1 MKNLNLLFVSFIEH
15 TSLYQ
20 LKTDAWTRSLYG
32 TPTHIYSDSNYRN
45 CLFSSYFQ
53 KSTEVTPSI
62 NHRVSRGN
70 VPHGDRS
77 TRVAHKKRV
86 GALKGRNCRCLT

>member
-1 MKNLNLLFVSFIEH
+1 MAH
-15 TSLYQ
+15 
-20 LKTDAWTRSLYG
+20 
-32 TPTHIYSDSNYRN
+32 PHISILIVTIGIV
-45 CLFSSYFQ
+45 CLVVIFK